1 MRKFGKIDI
10 LNGPIWQQ
18 ILLFFFPIM
27 LGTFFQQLYNTV
39 DAIVVGNFVGKVA
52 LGAVGGSTGTL
63 INLLINFISGLAG
76 GATVVIA
83 QSYGKKDMDGIK
95 KGIESGMF
103 LGISLGFVLMIIGIA
118 SARVLLES
126 MDVTSDILPL
136 AVSYMRIYLLGL
148 VPTMIYNVG
157 SGVLRAVGDS
167 KRPLYFLIVS
177 CFANIIF
184 DILFVCVLKMGVNGA
199 ALATIISQAVSCI
212 LILFALGKENTI
224 YHYRLNKIEFDP
236 AYLKKIVVIGL
247 PTGIQSVLY
256 SVSNLFINAQVNGYG
271 TDTIAAFTAFGKID
285 ALFWMVSGAYSV
297 AIITIVGQCYG
308 AGKIKRLK
316 KAVNTAVV
324 MYCITSLIIIG
335 VCYFGGNYLYGLFTN
350 DAEVIRIGMDIL
362 KFLCPYWVT
371 FCLVEILSSAIRACG
386 ESLKPMII
394 TALGIC
400 GFRIVWICMYPS
412 TTVIQTLYCYPISW
426 VLTSVIFLIYYLKGS
441 WLKLDDS
448 IISE

>member
-39 DAIVVGNFVGKVA
+39 DAIVVGNFVGKAA

-103 LGISLGFVLMIIGIA
+103 LGISLGFILMIVGIV

-177 CFANIIF
+177 CFVNIVF
-184 DILFVCVLKMGVNGA
+184 DILFVCLFKMGVNGA
-199 ALATIISQAVSCI
+199 AFATIISQAVSCV

-224 YHYRLNKIEFDP
+224 YHYRLKKIVFDP
-236 AYLKKIVVIGL
+236 DYLKKIVVIGL

-256 SVSNLFINAQVNGYG
+256 SVSNLFINAQINGYG

-297 AIITIVGQCYG
+297 AIITIVGQCFG

-316 KAVNTAVV
+316 KAVNTAIV
-324 MYCITSLIIIG
+324 MYCITSLLIIS
-335 VCYFGGNYLYGLFTN
+335 VCYFGGNYLYALFTN
-350 DAEVIRIGMDIL
+350 DKEVISIGMDIL
-362 KFLCPYWVT
+362 KFLCPYWIT

-394 TALGIC
+394 TALAIC

-426 VLTSVIFLIYYLKGS
+426 ILTSVIFLVYYLKGS

>member
-1 MRKFGKIDI
+1 MRKRFGEIDI
-10 LNGPIWQQ
+10 LNGVMWQQ

-83 QSYGKKDMDGIK
+83 QSYGKNDMEGVK
-95 KGIESGMF
+95 KGTESGMF
-103 LGISLGFVLMIIGIA
+103 LGITLGFILMIVGIV
-118 SARVLLES
+118 SARQLLVM
-126 MDVTSDILPL
+126 MDVTPEILPL

-167 KRPLYFLIVS
+167 KRPLYFLIAS
-177 CFANIIF
+177 CFINIVC
-184 DILFVCVLKMGVNGA
+184 DILFVCVFNLGVNGA
-199 ALATIISQAVSCI
+199 ALATIASQIFSCV
-212 LILFALGKENTI
+212 LVLLALSKKGAC
-224 YHYRLNKIEFDP
+224 YHYRLNLKYEADFLRKI
-236 AYLKKIVVIGL
+236 IIIGL
-247 PTGIQSVLY
+247 PTGIQSILY
-256 SVSNLFINAQVNGYG
+256 SISNLFIQAQVNGYG

-285 ALFWMVSGAYSV
+285 ALFWMISGAYSV

-316 KAVNTAVV
+316 EAVRTAIW
-324 MYCITSLIIIG
+324 MYCVTAIMIAAI
-335 VCYFGGNYLYGLFTN
+335 CYFGGNYLYQMFTS
-350 DAEVIRIGMDIL
+350 DTEVIMIGMDIL
-362 KFLCPYWVT
+362 MFLCPYWIT
-371 FCLVEILSSAIRACG
+371 FCLIEILSSAIRACG

-394 TALGIC
+394 TAITIC
-400 GFRIVWICMYPS
+400 GFRVLWIIFYPS
-412 TTVIQTLYCYPISW
+412 TTVIETLYCYPISW
-426 VLTSVIFLIYYLKGS
+426 VVTDVIFLIYYHKGT
-441 WLKLDDS
+441 WLKVDSS
-448 IISE
+448 IIQE

>member
-1 MRKFGKIDI
+1 MRKRFGEIDI
-10 LNGPIWQQ
+10 LNGVMWQQ

-83 QSYGKKDMDGIK
+83 QSYGKNDMEGVK
-95 KGIESGMF
+95 KGTESGMF
-103 LGISLGFVLMIIGIA
+103 LGITLGFILMIVGIV
-118 SARVLLES
+118 SARQLLVM
-126 MDVTSDILPL
+126 MDVTPEILPL

-167 KRPLYFLIVS
+167 KRPLYFLIAS
-177 CFANIIF
+177 CFINIVC
-184 DILFVCVLKMGVNGA
+184 DILFVCVFNLGVNGA
-199 ALATIISQAVSCI
+199 ALATIASQIFSCV
-212 LILFALGKENTI
+212 LVLLALSKKGAC
-224 YHYRLNKIEFDP
+224 YHYRLNLKYEADFLRKI
-236 AYLKKIVVIGL
+236 IIIGL
-247 PTGIQSVLY
+247 PTGIQSILY
-256 SVSNLFINAQVNGYG
+256 SISNLFIQAQVNGYG

-285 ALFWMVSGAYSV
+285 ALFWMISGAYSV

-316 KAVNTAVV
+316 EAVRTAIW
-324 MYCITSLIIIG
+324 MYCVTAIMIAAI
-335 VCYFGGNYLYGLFTN
+335 CYFGGNYLYQMFTS
-350 DAEVIRIGMDIL
+350 DTEVIRIGMDIL
-362 KFLCPYWVT
+362 MFLCPYWIT
-371 FCLVEILSSAIRACG
+371 FCLIEILSSAIRACG

-394 TALGIC
+394 TAITIC
-400 GFRIVWICMYPS
+400 GFRVLWIIFYPS
-412 TTVIQTLYCYPISW
+412 TTVIETLYCYPISW
-426 VLTSVIFLIYYLKGS
+426 VVTDVIFLIYYHKGT
-441 WLKLDDS
+441 WLKVDSS
-448 IISE
+448 IIQE

>member
-39 DAIVVGNFVGKVA
+39 DAIVVGNFVGKAA

-103 LGISLGFVLMIIGIA
+103 LGISLGFILMIVGIV

-177 CFANIIF
+177 CFVNIVF
-184 DILFVCVLKMGVNGA
+184 DILFVCLFKMGVNGA
-199 ALATIISQAVSCI
+199 AFATIISQAVSCV

-224 YHYRLNKIEFDP
+224 YHYCLKKIVFDP
-236 AYLKKIVVIGL
+236 DYLKKIVVIGL

-256 SVSNLFINAQVNGYG
+256 SVSNLFINAQINGYG

-316 KAVNTAVV
+316 KAVNTAIV
-324 MYCITSLIIIG
+324 MYCITSLLIIS
-335 VCYFGGNYLYGLFTN
+335 VCYFGGNYLYALFTN
-350 DAEVIRIGMDIL
+350 DKEVISIGMDIL
-362 KFLCPYWVT
+362 KFLCPYWIT

-394 TALGIC
+394 TALAIC

-426 VLTSVIFLIYYLKGS
+426 ILTSVIFLVYYLKGS

>member
-1 MRKFGKIDI
+1 MRKASKIDI

-199 ALATIISQAVSCI
+199 ALATIISQAVSCV

-350 DAEVIRIGMDIL
+350 DVEVIRIGMDIL

>member
-39 DAIVVGNFVGKVA
+39 DAIVVGNFVGKAA

-103 LGISLGFVLMIIGIA
+103 LGISLGFILMIVGIV

-177 CFANIIF
+177 CFVNIVF
-184 DILFVCVLKMGVNGA
+184 DILFVCLFKMGVNGA
-199 ALATIISQAVSCI
+199 AFATIISQAVSCV

-224 YHYRLNKIEFDP
+224 YYYRLKKIEFDP
-236 AYLKKIVVIGL
+236 DYLKKIVVIGL

-316 KAVNTAVV
+316 KAVNTAIV
-324 MYCITSLIIIG
+324 MYCITSLLIIS
-335 VCYFGGNYLYGLFTN
+335 VCYFDGNYLYALFTN
-350 DAEVIRIGMDIL
+350 DKEVISIGMDIL
-362 KFLCPYWVT
+362 KFLCPYWIT

-394 TALGIC
+394 TALAIC

-426 VLTSVIFLIYYLKGS
+426 ILTSVIFLVYYLKGS

>member
-103 LGISLGFVLMIIGIA
+103 LGISLGFVLMIVGIV

-177 CFANIIF
+177 CFVNIVF
-184 DILFVCVLKMGVNGA
+184 DILFVCLFKMGVNGA
-199 ALATIISQAVSCI
+199 AFATIISQAVSCV

-224 YHYRLNKIEFDP
+224 YHYRLKKIVFDP
-236 AYLKKIVVIGL
+236 DYLKKIVVIGL

-256 SVSNLFINAQVNGYG
+256 SVSNLFINAQINGYG

-297 AIITIVGQCYG
+297 AIITIVGQCFG

-316 KAVNTAVV
+316 KAVNTAIV
-324 MYCITSLIIIG
+324 MYCITSLLIIS
-335 VCYFGGNYLYGLFTN
+335 VCYFGGNYLYALFTN
-350 DAEVIRIGMDIL
+350 DKEVISIGMDIL
-362 KFLCPYWVT
+362 KFLCPYWIT

-394 TALGIC
+394 TALAIC

-426 VLTSVIFLIYYLKGS
+426 ILTSVIFLVYYLKGS

>member
-39 DAIVVGNFVGKVA
+39 DAIVVGNFVGKAA

-103 LGISLGFVLMIIGIA
+103 LGISLGFILMIVGIV

-177 CFANIIF
+177 CFVNIVF
-184 DILFVCVLKMGVNGA
+184 DILFVCLFKMGVNGA
-199 ALATIISQAVSCI
+199 AFATIISQAVSCV

-224 YHYRLNKIEFDP
+224 YYYRLKKIEFDP
-236 AYLKKIVVIGL
+236 DYLKKIVVIGL

-256 SVSNLFINAQVNGYG
+256 SVSNLFINAQINGYG

-316 KAVNTAVV
+316 KAVNTAIV
-324 MYCITSLIIIG
+324 MYCITSLLIIS
-335 VCYFGGNYLYGLFTN
+335 VCYFGGNYLYALFTN
-350 DAEVIRIGMDIL
+350 DKEVISIGMDIL
-362 KFLCPYWVT
+362 KFLCPYWIT

-394 TALGIC
+394 TALAIC

-426 VLTSVIFLIYYLKGS
+426 ILTSVIFLVYYLKGS